1 MYPAGVLEQHSSCVT
16 WDGSNMDVNFWVLL
30 QFMSSQY
37 SQQSLENDSLQ
48 PEGRL
53 RQVIQMFVNI

>member
-1 MYPAGVLEQHSSCVT
+1 
-16 WDGSNMDVNFWVLL
+16 MDVNFWVLL

-37 SQQSLENDSLQ
+37 SQQILENDSLQ

-53 RQVIQMFVNI
+53 RQIIQMFVNI